1 MKTYLMKHRGLWF
14 LVSVLVL
21 VMLSCNLIADI
32 LPEEEESDLEGDV
45 PVSEYTPYVPEEG
58 APAAPM
64 LTGDDFSCSFFVS
77 PSGSDD
83 SPGGEDQPWATFQY
97 AADTAQPGDFIC
109 FRDGV
114 YALDDVVRI
123 NNSGT
128 EEAMIVFIA
137 YPGERPI
144 LDGGGEVS
152 EMLMLEQGASL
163 LRFSGFTLQNFRIW
177 GIEVSGENRYLH
189 FDYLEIIG
197 GESAIHFTYGE
208 SSEGPPAEGPVEY
221 ITLEDSLIHG
231 SVYSAVDCTPGP
243 CNHMIVRRVEV
254 YGTGLVGESHYG
266 SDGIEFARGYPV
278 LVEDCYVHDNGGDGI
293 DLNSRDRDG
302 YATGVIV
309 RRNRVVRNHLNGI
322 KLWAGGRIENNIVWG
337 QGNSAIWAGTF
348 HSVLEVINNT
358 VAYNM
363 YDPAFGERNWVF
375 VVGYPEELDEPQ
387 VELLMVNNIFAF
399 NTGPQLGDPTALYLG
414 SGVKVTEHHNL
425 YFSKADEE
433 ITAEFL
439 GREISR
445 QDIEGGTWA
454 DLTGQG
460 VGSLVLDPLFLS
472 EWPDVDLHLQAG
484 SPAIDAGDPDTCP
497 ETDVFGD
504 PRPLDGDSD
513 GDPSCDMGAIEQ
525 Q

>member
-1 MKTYLMKHRGLWF
+1 MKQRGMWF
-14 LVSVLVL
+14 LVTALPLVI
-21 VMLSCNLIADI
+21 LSCNLVTD
-32 LPEEEESDLEGDV
+32 LRPEEDENGAAEGIPAV
-45 PVSEYTPYVPEEG
+45 EYTPFVPEGGVPE
-58 APAAPM
+58 API
-64 LTGDDFSCSFFVS
+64 LTGEEYSCTYFVS
-77 PSGSDD
+77 PSGDDD
-83 SPGGEDQPWATFQY
+83 SLGDETQPWGTFQH
-97 AADTAQPGDFIC
+97 AADTAQPGDTVC
-109 FRDGV
+109 FRGGI
-114 YALDDVVRI
+114 YALDDVLRI
-123 NNSGT
+123 SNSGT
-128 EEAMIVFIA
+128 DEAMIVFIA

-144 LDGGGEVS
+144 LDGGGEVR
-152 EMLMLEQGASL
+152 ELLIFQQGASI

-189 FDYLEIIG
+189 FDHLEIIG

-231 SVYSAVDCTPGP
+231 SIYSAVDCTPGP

-302 YATGVIV
+302 YANGVIV

-363 YDPAFGERNWVF
+363 FDPSFGERNWAF
-375 VVGYPEELDEPQ
+375 VIGYPEELDEPQ
-387 VELLMVNNIFAF
+387 VELLLVNNIFAF
-399 NTGPQLGDPTALYLG
+399 NTGPQLGEPTALYLG

-425 YFSKADEE
+425 YFSSAEEE

-439 GREISR
+439 GREVSR
-445 QDIEGGTWA
+445 QDIEGSTWA

-460 VGSLVLDPLFLS
+460 QGSLVLDPLFLS
-472 EWPDVDLHLQAG
+472 EWPEVDLHPQPG
-484 SPAIDAGDPDTCP
+484 SPVIDAGDNEACP
-497 ETDVFGD
+497 ETDVFGE
-504 PRPLDGDSD
+504 PRPVDGDGDGDST
-513 GDPSCDMGAIEQ
+513 CDMGAIEQ